1 MSEPQKTMALRQLG
15 RLAILTVGLTIVL
28 TGMLIGIL
36 RIHDDLPEWVYWK
49 AELIFLIAL
58 EIVYGIAACLSFV
71 GLIVLSSLILRA
83 RGTGKGRSLIAR
95 GLLVCI
101 ALLGGLALAEGT
113 CAVWIAWSHR
123 FTVVPVGGLEAN
135 EPSRSSTRFAKPLR
149 EISLRTDFPDPPGDH
164 DIDLVVLGESSAEG
178 VPYQRWLSIG
188 KIVSWKL
195 QQVIPDRPI
204 HLHVLAL
211 AGDTLERQHQTLANL
226 NRRPDLLVIY
236 CGHNE
241 FYSRLWWS
249 RNLDHYVVDQR
260 PSRVRVII
268 DKLERGSSVCSL
280 IRETAD
286 KCRIAIPPP
295 ADTRRDLVDVPVYTA
310 EEYRLLLADF
320 QNRMDEMVSYA
331 ERVGAV
337 PILILPPAND
347 AGFEPNRS
355 YLPPMTPRAE
365 RDAFER
371 QFLAA
376 RQLETVDPAAARQGY
391 QALLARQP
399 CFAEAHYR
407 LGQLLEQSGDWDEA
421 YRQYVLAR
429 DTDGMPMRCP
439 SSFQQAYRDV
449 ASRHGCIVI
458 DGQSYFHAIGRH
470 GLLDDEL
477 FQDAMHPSLR
487 GQIALA
493 QAVLL
498 ALQKRQ
504 AFGWPADSPVPVID
518 PSQCINHFGIDKS
531 AWRSIASWWKGFNE
545 LVAPLRYDRT
555 MRWRK
560 RAAAIAAV
568 ELIDAGVAPE
578 NVGLPNVGIPAGI
591 PVIDNL
597 PQPSSEFALPITP
610 CLTE

>member
-1 MSEPQKTMALRQLG
+1 MSQSSKSIILRLLG
-15 RLAILTVGLTIVL
+15 RWAILSVGLAIAVTGVL
-28 TGMLIGIL
+28 LGIL
-36 RIHDDLPEWVYWK
+36 RIRRDLPEWVYWK
-49 AELIFLIAL
+49 SELIFLITI
-58 EIVYGIAACLSFV
+58 EIAYGTAACLCLLGV
-71 GLIVLSSLILRA
+71 IVLGTYFLRA
-83 RGTGKGRSLIAR
+83 RGRGQRRPWIAR
-95 GLLVCI
+95 GLLLCI
-101 ALLGGLALAEGT
+101 ALLGGLALAEAT
-113 CAVWIAWSHR
+113 CAGWISWSRR
-123 FTVVPVGGLEAN
+123 FTVVPVGGLEAR
-135 EPSRSSTRFAKPLR
+135 EPFQVSTRFAKPTK
-149 EISLRTDFPDPPGDH
+149 EISLRTDFPDPPGDR

-178 VPYQRWLSIG
+178 VPYQRWVSIG
-188 KIVSWKL
+188 KIVAWKL

-204 HLHVLAL
+204 RLHVLAL
-211 AGDTLERQHQTLANL
+211 SGDTLERQHLTLSNL

-260 PSRVRVII
+260 PSRFRLMI
-268 DKLERGSSVCSL
+268 DKLERYSSVCTL
-280 IRETAD
+280 IREIAD

-295 ADTRRDLVDVPVYTA
+295 ADTSRNLVDTPVYTA

-320 QNRMDEMVSYA
+320 RNRLDEIVSYA
-331 ERVGAV
+331 ERVGAL

-347 AGFEPNRS
+347 ADFEPNRS

-371 QFLAA
+371 RFLAI
-376 RQLETVDPAAARQGY
+376 RQLEAVDSAAARQAY
-391 QALLARQP
+391 RALLARQP

-407 LGQLLEQSGDWDEA
+407 LAELLEQSGEWEEA
-421 YRQYVLAR
+421 YRQYIEAR
-429 DTDGMPMRCP
+429 DLDGMPMRCP

-449 ASRHGCIVI
+449 ASRHGCILI

-493 QAVLL
+493 QAVLV
-498 ALQKRQ
+498 ALQKRH
-504 AFGWPADSPVPVID
+504 AFGWSAESPIPVID
-518 PSQCINHFGIDKS
+518 PSQVASHFGIDKS
-531 AWRSIASWWKGFNE
+531 AWRTIAMWWKGFNE
-545 LVAPLRYDRT
+545 LVTPLRYDRN
-555 MRWRK
+555 MRSRK

-568 ELIDAGVAPE
+568 DQLDAGIAPE
-578 NVGLPNVGIPAGI
+578 TVGLPNVGTPVGI
-591 PVIDNL
+591 PVIDHL
-597 PQPSSEFALPITP
+597 PEASSEFASPILP